1 MAKKKPEKINEEVME
16 KLKTIIIEELKKR
29 NARVHNT
36 NLLKKSNGVSREKRR
51 LIGILPS
58 LLLDKKYFPRN
69 DKIAEF
75 AHKKLKIK
83 IPSPHKKKRAELMGR
98 IIEEINK
105 QPSEKILIFSQ
116 VFDKL
121 VGKEEKEGI
130 TDFFLE
136 WNKAI
141 NEL

>member
-1 MAKKKPEKINEEVME
+1 MAKKQPEKINDEMME
-16 KLKTIIIEELKKR
+16 KFRMMITEELKKR
-29 NARVHNT
+29 NERTHNPSVV
-36 NLLKKSNGVSREKRR
+36 KKVNGISKDKRR

-69 DKIAEF
+69 DRISEF
-75 AHKKLKIK
+75 AKKKLKIK

-105 QPSEKILIFSQ
+105 QPPEKILIFSQ

-121 VGKEEKEGI
+121 LGKEEKEGI

-141 NEL
+141 HDL